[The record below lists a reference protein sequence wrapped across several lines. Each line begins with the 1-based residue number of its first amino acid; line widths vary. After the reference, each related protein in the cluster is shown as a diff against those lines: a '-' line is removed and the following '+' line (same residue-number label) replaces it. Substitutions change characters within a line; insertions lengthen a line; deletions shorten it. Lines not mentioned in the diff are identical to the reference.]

1 MGEVHIVRGHTPIL
15 GVAAH
20 SDKLTDRFIG
30 GCHFDIQYA
39 AATAETRRTRP
50 VRPRVAGTADAT

>member
-1 MGEVHIVRGHTPIL
+1 
-15 GVAAH
+15 VAAH
-20 SDKLTDRFIG
+20 SDKLTDRFTV

-50 VRPRVAGTADAT
+50 VRPRIAGTADAT